1 MVKYIEILFRFK
13 FRFAFLLL
21 ALPAVVGG
29 ITVLL
34 FPSYK
39 ASAQLWVDD
48 PAYFGG
54 ATPTGWSQ
62 YMTAAQ
68 NEQDSLIQL
77 LSTRSFTE
85 DLYRRLATDIP
96 DPATRAAAVG
106 GAKVTIAATGTHLL
120 GVTAT
125 CVQQPVCIVLVNR
138 AVEALRDEQIQME
151 KTNATAGVA
160 FLNTQMQQAK
170 TTQTSAEDALRK
182 YITTHPGIKVD
193 ANGDPNTSA
202 VSDPELSRLASD
214 VQTSRNTVTSLQDQI
229 NRNTNIAS
237 ASTAL
242 IQAGP
247 RMVDPPM
254 IQKGGLTGDGSGLRK
269 AALTAGAVLALGAG
283 YLFLLGWLDKTLR
296 DPRDIERRFKLP
308 VVTTIPELQPSERF

>member
-13 FRFAFLLL
+13 FRFAFLLVL
-21 ALPAVVGG
+21 LPAVVGG

-34 FPSYK
+34 FPSYR

-68 NEQDSLIQL
+68 NEQDSLLQL
-77 LSTRSFTE
+77 LSTRSFNE

-96 DPATRAAAVG
+96 DPAARAAAVSG
-106 GAKVTIAATGTHLL
+106 SKLTIFATGTHLL
-120 GVTAT
+120 SVSAT
-125 CVQQPVCIVLVNR
+125 CVKQPVCIVLVNR
-138 AVEALRDEQIQME
+138 SVEA
-151 KTNATAGVA
+151 
-160 FLNTQMQQAK
+160 MQQAK
-170 TTQTSAEDALRK
+170 TTQTGAEDALRR
-182 YITTHPGIKVD
+182 YISGHPGIKVD
-193 ANGDPNTSA
+193 VNGDPNTSA
-202 VSDPELSRLASD
+202 ASDPELARLAAD
-214 VQTSRNTVTSLQDQI
+214 VQTARSTVTNLQEQI

-269 AALTAGAVLALGAG
+269 AAMTAGAVLALGAC

>member
-21 ALPAVVGG
+21 LLPAVVGG

-34 FPSYK
+34 FPSYR

-48 PAYFGG
+48 PSYFGG
-54 ATPTGWSQ
+54 STPAGWSQ
-62 YMTAAQ
+62 YLTSAQ

-77 LSTRSFTE
+77 LSTRSFNE

-96 DPATRAAAVG
+96 NPTERSAAVNG
-106 GAKVTIAATGTHLL
+106 SKLTIAAAGTHLIS
-120 GVTAT
+120 VTAT
-125 CVQQPVCIVLVNR
+125 CVKQPDCIALVNR
-138 AVEALRDEQIQME
+138 SVEALRDEQIQME
-151 KTNATAGVA
+151 KDNAAAGVT
-160 FLNTQMQQAK
+160 FLTSQMQQAK
-170 TTQTSAEDALRK
+170 TSQTGAEDALRK
-182 YITTHPGIKVD
+182 YIASHPGIKVD
-193 ANGDPNTSA
+193 SNTDPNTIN
-202 VSDPELSRLASD
+202 DPELSRLATE
-214 VQTSRNTVTSLQDQI
+214 VQAKRSAVNNLQDQI
-229 NRNTNIAS
+229 NRNSNIAS

-247 RMVDPPM
+247 RMVDPPL

-269 AALTAGAVLALGAG
+269 AALTGGAVLALGAV

-296 DPRDIERRFKLP
+296 DPHDIERRFKLP